1 MAAELRLTKI
11 VPSDGDNINLEGN
24 LIVGTDLVPKAVD
37 ISGNLT
43 VDSNITGSG
52 DLDIT
57 GDISAT
63 NVSVTD
69 TPTLDTHL
77 ITKGYLNDVTMM
89 PQGYI
94 YGLEIANG
102 GTPDEQIDIAA
113 GTCKDSTNTITLT
126 LSAGT
131 TIDITDAGAGG
142 LDTGTV
148 ANDTWYY
155 IWLIYST
162 STGLTD
168 AMFSTSATSPTMPSG
183 YDYKRRIRG
192 AVLTDGT
199 ADIITFNQKDNMFTF
214 TSPFQDVAELN
225 PGTSRVLATVS
236 IPPNMIGQFILSAL
250 GGGVT
255 YAWLRAVNQ
264 TDIVPSLTDFDVT
277 GGGSYNTIT
286 KFVESDENSQIA
298 YRTDVGTNDIH
309 IFTHGFIDPAQD

>member
-131 TIDITDAGAGG
+131 TIDIQTSGAGG
-142 LDTGTV
+142 LDAGSP

-192 AVLTDGT
+192 AILTDGT
-199 ADIITFNQKDNMFTF
+199 ADIIGFFQKDDYFWYK
-214 TSPFQDVAELN
+214 A
-225 PGTSRVLATVS
+225 
-236 IPPNMIGQFILSAL
+236 ILSKHSS
-250 GGGVT
+250 GICKV
-255 YAWLRAVNQ
+255 
-264 TDIVPSLTDFDVT
+264 
-277 GGGSYNTIT
+277 
-286 KFVESDENSQIA
+286 
-298 YRTDVGTNDIH
+298 
-309 IFTHGFIDPAQD
+309 